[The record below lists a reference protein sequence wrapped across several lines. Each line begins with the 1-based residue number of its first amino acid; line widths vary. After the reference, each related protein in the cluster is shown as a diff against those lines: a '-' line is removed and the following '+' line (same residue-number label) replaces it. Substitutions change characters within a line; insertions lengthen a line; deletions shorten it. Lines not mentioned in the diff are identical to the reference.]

1 MQLIV
6 AKLVYVSLV
15 RGLELKKFRLN
26 IEMMEFLLLFLLRFL
41 MIIIWALS
49 GDTLHI

>member
-6 AKLVYVSLV
+6 VQPVYVSLV
-15 RGLELKKFRLN
+15 RGLELKKCRLI
-26 IEMMEFLLLFLLRFL
+26 IEMVEFLLLFLFRFL

-49 GDTLHI
+49 GGTLHI